1 MGLIE
6 QSTGSRVPSVVRSLQ
21 GVAALAGLGYLIVGL
36 GSFTPE
42 KPDVATATVAEIR
55 DYAAANESALTLSAI
70 TAGISAVLL
79 LVLAA
84 AIAKIIER
92 HRPGGILPLFVT
104 NAATIAA
111 VSTTGFAAFYSAWL
125 YVDVAQA
132 GNTTVQALYAVTPVA
147 DVLGEVCRVAS
158 LAMVAAV
165 SWAAL
170 RDGFLN
176 KGVAVLG
183 LMIASAEVVLLA
195 GNLAGVVIAPAM
207 YFAIF
212 GWFMWPAI
220 VGTNMGFRWLRS
232 R

>member
-1 MGLIE
+1 MSLIE
-6 QSTGSRVPSVVRSLQ
+6 QSTGSRVPTVRGMQ
-21 GVAALAGLGYLIVGL
+21 GVAALAGLGCLVVGL

-55 DYAAANESALTLSAI
+55 DYVASNESALTVSAI
-70 TAGISAVLL
+70 TAGVGAVLL

-84 AIAKIIER
+84 AIAKIIDS
-92 HRPGGILPLFVT
+92 HRPGSILPLFIT
-104 NAATIAA
+104 NAATIGALSAA
-111 VSTTGFAAFYSAWL
+111 GFAAFYGAWL

-132 GNTTVQALYAVTPVA
+132 GDGTVQALYAVTPVA
-147 DVLGEVCRVAS
+147 DVLGEVCRVAT

-212 GWFMWPAI
+212 GWFLWPAI
-220 VGTNMGFRWLRS
+220 VGANLGVRWLRS